1 MAKTL
6 KDGVYCA
13 KDGGTMRR
21 GFVPQYEYEEGYTL
35 RNVPAYICPKC
46 GKIFFTEEQASEME
60 RRTKEKKEYS
70 FGFERK
76 EYSFF
81 SFVRR
86 SKEKK
91 EYSFGFE
98 RKVTVSGK
106 SLVVGIPSEL
116 AEHLKIKRGQK
127 VRIIPVARDGFMIRK
142 TA

>member
-76 EYSFF
+76 
-81 SFVRR
+81 
-86 SKEKK
+86 
-91 EYSFGFE
+91 
-98 RKVTVSGK
+98 VTVSGK